1 MAPLFLEF
9 RMNLTQEMKDFVHLL
24 ARALAKTDGSK
35 TPEVFADVVLEHA
48 VALAAPVVPEV
59 VPADTPVA

>member
-1 MAPLFLEF
+1 
-9 RMNLTQEMKDFVHLL
+9 MNLTQEMKDFVHLL

-48 VALAAPVVPEV
+48 VALAEPT
-59 VPADTPVA
+59 PAVETPAA